1 MGMPFIVR
9 TKKGGAKI
17 KPRDSVVDRK
27 CSFNTWYSQKP
38 KTAGVTDTFR
48 RLLAACTSMG
58 MEDPVKRGKK
68 SQSEL
73 WDIGGE
79 EGSFFAFFNYSL

>member
-1 MGMPFIVR
+1 MVN
-9 TKKGGAKI
+9 
-17 KPRDSVVDRK
+17 RK
-27 CSFNTWYSQKP
+27 CSFNTWYSQNP

-73 WDIGGE
+73 WDMGRE
-79 EGSFFAFFNYSL
+79 EGSFFCLLQLFPLTLI